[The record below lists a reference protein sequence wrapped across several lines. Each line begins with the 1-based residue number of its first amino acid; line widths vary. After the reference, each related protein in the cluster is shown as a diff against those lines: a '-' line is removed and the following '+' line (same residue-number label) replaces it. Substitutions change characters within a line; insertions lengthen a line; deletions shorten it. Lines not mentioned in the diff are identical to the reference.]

1 MHIHTI
7 SLQND
12 TKMIQ
17 NASAN
22 FNAAGL
28 LNLIR
33 SKSHQYQVSLQR
45 TNNFCCGHFRSFV
58 RRVHNFHFCCV
69 SAGNLVPEKHPE
81 TSRTLQAALK
91 VCRQLQCSR
100 DSCISKTR
108 KRTCSRQGPMPIQTA
123 EEPHHALEIVCLV
136 TLLRFNFNSVL

>member
-1 MHIHTI
+1 
-7 SLQND
+7 
-12 TKMIQ
+12 MIQ

-69 SAGNLVPEKHPE
+69 SAGNLVPELHPE

-91 VCRQLQCSR
+91 VLQAASM
-100 DSCISKTR
+100 
-108 KRTCSRQGPMPIQTA
+108 Q
-123 EEPHHALEIVCLV
+123 
-136 TLLRFNFNSVL
+136 LRFMYIEDEKKNM